1 MPDLP
6 ELGIDPLPD
15 IDLRQMLVL
24 TDETGILQ
32 HAKYA
37 TPDLHHGYCTD
48 DNCRALLA
56 AVKYFALED
65 EARDSSYTR
74 DDLLTATQRYLA
86 FLAYAFNPETGR
98 FRNFMEYD
106 RNWLEEIGSE
116 DSHARTLWGLG
127 SAARLGPTA
136 DVRDYAEE
144 LYLRALGAAN
154 SFGHLRPR
162 AYTLL
167 GIYEYLQARPDHEQ
181 SLQLKTRLAEDLLE
195 VYRENATDDWPW
207 WEDRLSW
214 GNTKLPHA
222 LLVSGE
228 KLKREEMIEAGLTSL
243 RWVLDVQTGEEGQ
256 LSIIGNRGWYVR
268 GQERARFDQQPIE
281 AKGGVQ
287 ACLSAA
293 VITGDPYWTAEAKRC
308 FEWFLG
314 RNNAGVPLY
323 NPETGGCQDGLSLSG
338 VSSNQGAESTLA
350 YLLTVLELRH
360 YARGRRVSRE
370 TPPRRKAAGPPTPL
384 RGTPPRN

>member
-6 ELGIDPLPD
+6 ELGIAPLPE

-56 AVKYFALED
+56 AVKYFALGEGNHNK
-65 EARDSSYTR
+65 SGCTR

-86 FLAYAFNPETGR
+86 FLAYAFNSETGR

-116 DSHARTLWGLG
+116 DSHARTLWCLG
-127 SAARLGPTA
+127 TTVRLGPTA

-144 LYLRALGAAN
+144 LYLQSLPAAD

-167 GIYEYLQARPDHEQ
+167 GIYEYLQVRPDHEQ
-181 SLQLKTRLAEDLLE
+181 SLQLKARLAEDLLE

-214 GNTKLPHA
+214 GNAKLPHA
-222 LLVSGE
+222 LLISGSR
-228 KLKREEMIEAGLTSL
+228 LGRQDMLEAGLKSL
-243 RWVLDVQTGEEGQ
+243 RWVLDVQTGEDGQ
-256 LSIIGNRGWYVR
+256 LSIIGNRGWYDR
-268 GQERARFDQQPIE
+268 GKERARFDQQPIE

-287 ACLSAA
+287 ACLAAAA
-293 VITGDPYWTAEAKRC
+293 VTGDPHWTAEAKRC
-308 FEWFLG
+308 YEWFLG
-314 RNNAGVPLY
+314 RNDAGVPLY
-323 NPETGGCQDGLSLSG
+323 NPETGGCQDGLAPDG
-338 VSSNQGAESTLA
+338 ANSNQGAESTLA
-350 YLLTVLELRH
+350 YVLTVLELRH
-360 YARGRRVSRE
+360 YARARQ
-370 TPPRRKAAGPPTPL
+370 
-384 RGTPPRN
+384 GTPSAAERE